1 MSQNLICIGNL
12 IQLQK
17 HVRNLVIY
25 LNHVQTQTALNLLIR
40 PIPDFRYPRGFIG
53 AIDEKTNK
61 LVLRVGSETYAKTEE
76 GNFETKTDWINC
88 YVALS
93 EKGRYRVGD
102 RYFFRG
108 NMIVEPYVSKKEEG
122 VAKAQI
128 KVFVSEKPE
137 LIYRKKDTAPVPA
150 APAEPCDDVDDLPF

>member
-1 MSQNLICIGNL
+1 MRKLEFDGI
-12 IQLQK
+12 
-17 HVRNLVIY
+17 
-25 LNHVQTQTALNLLIR
+25 
-40 PIPDFRYPRGFIG
+40 IG

-61 LVLRVGSETYAKTEE
+61 LVLRVGSETYVKTDEE
-76 GNFETKTDWINC
+76 NFETKTDWINC

-137 LIYRKKDTAPVPA
+137 LLYRKKDTAPVPA
-150 APAEPCDDVDDLPF
+150 APAELCNDVEDLPF

>member
-1 MSQNLICIGNL
+1 MRKLEFDGI
-12 IQLQK
+12 
-17 HVRNLVIY
+17 
-25 LNHVQTQTALNLLIR
+25 
-40 PIPDFRYPRGFIG
+40 IG

-61 LVLRVGSETYAKTEE
+61 LVLRVGSETYVKTDE

-137 LIYRKKDTAPVPA
+137 LLYRKKDTALYPLHRLNSA
-150 APAEPCDDVDDLPF
+150 MMLKTCHFKCEPYEKNSSNMLMLGNK

>member
-1 MSQNLICIGNL
+1 MRKLEFDGI
-12 IQLQK
+12 
-17 HVRNLVIY
+17 
-25 LNHVQTQTALNLLIR
+25 
-40 PIPDFRYPRGFIG
+40 IG

-128 KVFVSEKPE
+128 KVFGAGHSTGRSAPDEMAVYE
-137 LIYRKKDTAPVPA
+137 LHHPGDIMYRDHGIG
-150 APAEPCDDVDDLPF
+150 

>member
-1 MSQNLICIGNL
+1 MRKLEFDGI
-12 IQLQK
+12 
-17 HVRNLVIY
+17 
-25 LNHVQTQTALNLLIR
+25 
-40 PIPDFRYPRGFIG
+40 IG

-93 EKGRYRVGD
+93 EKGRYRV
-102 RYFFRG
+102 RG

>member
-1 MSQNLICIGNL
+1 MRKLEFDGII
-12 IQLQK
+12 
-17 HVRNLVIY
+17 
-25 LNHVQTQTALNLLIR
+25 A
-40 PIPDFRYPRGFIG
+40 

>member
-1 MSQNLICIGNL
+1 M
-12 IQLQK
+12 
-17 HVRNLVIY
+17 
-25 LNHVQTQTALNLLIR
+25 
-40 PIPDFRYPRGFIG
+40 
-53 AIDEKTNK
+53 
-61 LVLRVGSETYAKTEE
+61 
-76 GNFETKTDWINC
+76 
-88 YVALS
+88 ALS

>member
-1 MSQNLICIGNL
+1 MRKLEFDGI
-12 IQLQK
+12 
-17 HVRNLVIY
+17 
-25 LNHVQTQTALNLLIR
+25 
-40 PIPDFRYPRGFIG
+40 IG

-93 EKGRYRVGD
+93 ERGRYRVGD

-122 VAKAQI
+122 VAKLRSKSLYPRSRNLFIA
-128 KVFVSEKPE
+128 
-137 LIYRKKDTAPVPA
+137 RKTLHLYPLHRLNPA
-150 APAEPCDDVDDLPF
+150 MMLMICHFKCEPYEENSSNMLMLGNK

>member
-1 MSQNLICIGNL
+1 MRKLEFDGI
-12 IQLQK
+12 
-17 HVRNLVIY
+17 
-25 LNHVQTQTALNLLIR
+25 
-40 PIPDFRYPRGFIG
+40 IG

-122 VAKAQI
+122 VAK
-128 KVFVSEKPE
+128 
-137 LIYRKKDTAPVPA
+137 KDTAPVPA

>member
-1 MSQNLICIGNL
+1 MRKLEFDGI
-12 IQLQK
+12 
-17 HVRNLVIY
+17 
-25 LNHVQTQTALNLLIR
+25 
-40 PIPDFRYPRGFIG
+40 IG

-76 GNFETKTDWINC
+76 WNFETKTDWINC

>member
-1 MSQNLICIGNL
+1 MRKLEFDGI
-12 IQLQK
+12 
-17 HVRNLVIY
+17 
-25 LNHVQTQTALNLLIR
+25 
-40 PIPDFRYPRGFIG
+40 IG

-108 NMIVEPYVSKKEEG
+108 EY
-122 VAKAQI
+122 
-128 KVFVSEKPE
+128 
-137 LIYRKKDTAPVPA
+137 D
-150 APAEPCDDVDDLPF
+150 C

>member
-1 MSQNLICIGNL
+1 MRKLEFDGI
-12 IQLQK
+12 
-17 HVRNLVIY
+17 
-25 LNHVQTQTALNLLIR
+25 
-40 PIPDFRYPRGFIG
+40 IG

-61 LVLRVGSETYAKTEE
+61 LVL
-76 GNFETKTDWINC
+76 
-88 YVALS
+88 
-93 EKGRYRVGD
+93 RVGD

-108 NMIVEPYVSKKEEG
+108 NMIVEPYASKKEEG